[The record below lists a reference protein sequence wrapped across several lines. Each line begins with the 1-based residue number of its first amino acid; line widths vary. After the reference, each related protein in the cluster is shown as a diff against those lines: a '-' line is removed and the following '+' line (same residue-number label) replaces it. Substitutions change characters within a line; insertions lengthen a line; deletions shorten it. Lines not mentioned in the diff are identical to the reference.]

1 MSGDRGDTGLR
12 YDIASAKVVRG
23 QKTIL
28 GPCGSNK
35 GQPLN
40 VKLFEPKKM
49 MLSQGAPVWW
59 TVNGWVI
66 GKRHEGGGANVVRV
80 ERRTA
85 TGSISG

>member
-40 VKLFEPKKM
+40 VKLFEPKKKKDVYPKG
-49 MLSQGAPVWW
+49 LQC
-59 TVNGWVI
+59 
-66 GKRHEGGGANVVRV
+66 GGR
-80 ERRTA
+80 
-85 TGSISG
+85 

>member
-1 MSGDRGDTGLR
+1 MQVR
-12 YDIASAKVVRG
+12 YSKRQSRKG
-23 QKTIL
+23 PKTIL

-35 GQPLN
+35 GQSLN
-40 VKLFEPKKM
+40 VKLFEPNKKGC
-49 MLSQGAPVWW
+49 LSQGAPVWW

-85 TGSISG
+85 TGKISR